1 MTVVP
6 LANMEDRKSVE
17 RRATRVKLLLM
28 DCDGVLTDG
37 RIWVLENG
45 DDQKSFSTKD
55 GLGLNLLHRS
65 GIRSG
70 IISGRRSSAVE
81 RRAAALGVSYLRQG
95 CEHKLEAFEEILA
108 ESGVTESEV
117 AFIGDDLNDIALMR
131 RSELAVAV
139 ADAALETK
147 SNAHFV
153 TSASGGKGAVRET
166 IELILKAQN
175 RWDEL
180 VQTYFTSN

>member
-1 MTVVP
+1 
-6 LANMEDRKSVE
+6 MEDRKSVE
-17 RRATRVKLLLM
+17 RRAARVKLLLM

-55 GLGLNLLHRS
+55 GLGLNLLHRC
-65 GIRSG
+65 GIKSG

-108 ESGVTESEV
+108 ECGVTKSEV

-180 VQTYFTSN
+180 IQSYFTSN